1 MSRVR
6 VAVVGAG
13 AWGLPAAAELARR
26 GHEVTLVDM
35 VGPANPL
42 ASSSGAT
49 RIWRLAHPDRV
60 RVRLAQRAVEAWERV
75 ESRSETRCRT
85 TTGLLWRLDG
95 WATVA
100 ASLAAEGVEHRVIGA
115 DDVGLVYPGLSPD
128 GQGAVWQP
136 EAGAVLADVALRAFA
151 AGFEAAGG
159 AWSVGRRVVGLGA
172 DGDGVR
178 VDLEG
183 GQPLRVDRVVVA
195 AGPWAGR
202 LLRSVGVEVPLRPVV
217 QQVSYVG
224 GAAGESLPCLVDG
237 GEPGDVLLYAL
248 PTPGRGL
255 KVGLEV
261 PLRELDPDADDRDRS
276 PSADLEALASRRVSR
291 ILPGL
296 DPAVTGSEV
305 CTWTFGPDGRFVIDS
320 AVDGRVVFACGDSG
334 EGFKFAPLVGEA
346 LADLAE
352 GRGVGPDLAEFSMR
366 RFAGAPPTPPSRM
379 DVGH

>member
-1 MSRVR
+1 MSLR

-26 GHEVTLVDM
+26 GHEVTLVDS

-49 RIWRLAHPDRV
+49 RIWRLAHPDGV

-75 ESRSETRCRT
+75 ESRSGTRCRT

-95 WATVA
+95 WRTVV
-100 ASLAAEGVEHRVIGA
+100 ASLAREGVEHRIIDA
-115 DDVGLVYPGLSPD
+115 ADVGAVYPGLRPND
-128 GQGAVWQP
+128 QEAVWQP
-136 EAGAVLADVALRAFA
+136 EAGAVLAAVALRAFA

-159 AWSVGRRVVGLGA
+159 RWRVGRRVVGLSVR
-172 DGDGVR
+172 GDGVR
-178 VDLEG
+178 VDLDTES
-183 GQPLRVDRVVVA
+183 PLLVDRVVVA
-195 AGPWAGR
+195 TGPWAGR
-202 LLRSVGVEVPLRPVV
+202 LLREVGVEVPLRPVL
-217 QQVSYVG
+217 QQVSYLG
-224 GAAGESLPCLVDG
+224 GAAGELLPCLVDG
-237 GEPGDVLLYAL
+237 GDLDDAMLYAL

-276 PSADLEALASRRVSR
+276 PSADLEALTSRRVSR

-296 DPAVTGSEV
+296 DAAVTGSEV
-305 CTWTFGPDGRFVIDS
+305 CTWTYGPDGRFVIDS
-320 AVDGRVVFACGDSG
+320 ALDGRVVFACGDSG

-352 GRGVGPDLAEFSMR
+352 GLGVGPDLAEFSMR
-366 RFAGAPPTPPSRM
+366 RFGGTPPAPPSRM
-379 DVGH
+379 HIGR